1 MWPVENG
8 EAARPASSAGEYI
21 PQVSAWVPALTI
33 CSALGLATLPL
44 AVTNPGWTVSPLAL
58 STNAIGGALCST
70 CWWPHS
76 IRANSTS
83 AGILLWLVPIAALAL
98 MLGWAHPLTQ
108 MSGFFTKAALMT
120 FGGAYAVLPYVYR
133 GAVTHYGW
141 LTAGQMMDGL
151 ATGGIDPRTVDHD
164 GDLCRVC
171 RRLHQSGIGR

>member
-1 MWPVENG
+1 MAGRKWRG
-8 EAARPASSAGEYI
+8 RASGKQCQEYI

-83 AGILLWLVPIAALAL
+83 AGILLWLVPMAARANAGLGASADPDERVLYQSRADDFRRGVCRPALRLPGGGDPLWLADRR
-98 MLGWAHPLTQ
+98 AD
-108 MSGFFTKAALMT
+108 
-120 FGGAYAVLPYVYR
+120 
-133 GAVTHYGW
+133 
-141 LTAGQMMDGL
+141 DGRPRP
-151 ATGGIDPRTVDHD
+151 GGIDPRTVDHD

>member
-1 MWPVENG
+1 MAGRKWRG
-8 EAARPASSAGEYI
+8 RASGKQCQEYI
-21 PQVSAWVPALTI
+21 LQVSAWVPALTI

-58 STNAIGGALCST
+58 STNAIGDALCST

-83 AGILLWLVPIAALAL
+83 AGILLWLVPMAALAL

-108 MSGFFTKAALMT
+108 MSGLYQSRADDFRRGVCRPALR
-120 FGGAYAVLPYVYR
+120 LP

-141 LTAGQMMDGL
+141 LTAGQMMDVL
-151 ATGGIDPRTVDHD
+151 ALGNRPRTVDHD